1 MNEKERVQIFIACSG
16 KATAEAQF
24 LATKLQEQKLQNIEI
39 KPVKWWSTA
48 KKLTTTIIEKLVNHT
63 KECDFAAI
71 LLTGDDLLFK
81 ANNAGEF
88 APRDNCV
95 FEAGL
100 FAGSFGP
107 DLSRCFLLTSIDKD
121 SLPSDLQG
129 LEYIKFTEYGID
141 DTQTEDSLEAAADTI
156 GQVLKGFNK
165 DKTLH
170 VYRGLK
176 RPIIT
181 EGELIKLES
190 LKSDNGNLVK
200 GSSIVFVRSQQP
212 LETGKEFAKQVMSN
226 MVNGTITYKYVFDK
240 DKNTLGIIAD
250 LIAALIGVESIT
262 TKVEVDGRLTE
273 TQTQLSTDKN
283 IETIKINLRIY
294 FLLDKPGI
302 HYCIHNANRSQYAIC
317 YLKCPYSDETEA
329 QFIEWCRNEKAVQ
342 IATEIGNL
350 CKDPA
355 KSIKRIFNPSIHYD
369 LYEDQSFLNDLET
382 ELSEKL
388 NPYNLSQDQ
397 INAIFFGKITVINE
411 P

>member
-1 MNEKERVQIFIACSG
+1 MNEKDRVQIFIACSG
-16 KATAEAQF
+16 KATVEAQF
-24 LATKLQEQKLQNIEI
+24 LATKLQEQELQNIEI

-48 KKLTTTIIEKLVNHT
+48 KKFTTIIEKLVNHT

-71 LLTGDDLLFK
+71 LLTGEDLLFK
-81 ANNAGEF
+81 ANNGGEF

-107 DLSRCFLLTSIDKD
+107 NLSRCFLLTSIDKD
-121 SLPSDLQG
+121 LLPSDLQG
-129 LEYIKFTEYGID
+129 LEYIKFTESSV
-141 DTQTEDSLEAAADTI
+141 DTVKSEDSLEAAADAI
-156 GQVLKGFNK
+156 GQALKEFKK
-165 DKTLH
+165 DNTLH
-170 VYRGLK
+170 VNRGLK

-226 MVNGTITYKYVFDK
+226 MINGTITYKYVFDK
-240 DKNTLGIIAD
+240 DRNTLCIIAD
-250 LIAALIGVESIT
+250 LIAALVGVESIT
-262 TKVEVDGRLTE
+262 IKVEIDGHLIE
-273 TQTQLSTDKN
+273 TQSPLSTDKN
-283 IETIKINLRIY
+283 IETIKSNLRIY

-388 NPYNLSQDQ
+388 KPYSLSPEQ
-397 INAIFFGKITVINE
+397 ISDIFFGRHTA
-411 P
+411 